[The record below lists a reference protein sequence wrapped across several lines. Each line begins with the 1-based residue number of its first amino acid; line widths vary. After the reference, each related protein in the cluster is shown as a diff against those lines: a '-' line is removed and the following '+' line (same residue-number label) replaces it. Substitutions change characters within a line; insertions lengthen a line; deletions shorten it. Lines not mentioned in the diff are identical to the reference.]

1 MARYFSKGISKLK
14 VLGRSS
20 STLLNPFLKSTAVV
34 PIYISN
40 WKCVWVSV
48 VPHLHWRLEN

>member
-40 WKCVWVSV
+40 WKCV
-48 VPHLHWRLEN
+48 